1 MPRSQMQGRSVLLLS
16 APVVFAVLVVCIPA
30 VRQAV
35 QGASVPVAPITT
47 ALPTA
52 TPPSIGVV
60 LPTATIS
67 STTTAFLSAKQAL
80 VNRIHQLR
88 SDGARAPQPA
98 ENPLY
103 VPPATTP
110 EPWQSGIIQSGQA
123 TFPRG
128 MYTINNRWQD
138 VVGGQHL
145 QVFAGADGT
154 NPAQGIVIVQTVSLD
169 LQTINDMVYKA
180 PTQNGALRVVAAN
193 GTRLTLTTT
202 NGQSVVFDAVAR
214 NFAL

>member
-1 MPRSQMQGRSVLLLS
+1 MLRSWRRRQLLFLLS
-16 APVVFAVLVVCIPA
+16 AFVVLALCIPA
-30 VRQAV
+30 VRQVV
-35 QGASVPVAPITT
+35 QGAAATVVPTAT

-52 TPPSIGVV
+52 TSSAIEDV
-60 LPTATIS
+60 LPTATITS
-67 STTTAFLSAKQAL
+67 ATSALLPAKQAL
-80 VNRIHQLR
+80 VDRIHRLR
-88 SDGARAPQPA
+88 SDGERAPQPA

-103 VPPATTP
+103 VPPVETP
-110 EPWQSGIIQSGQA
+110 EPWQSGIIQSDQA

-138 VVGGQHL
+138 VISGQHL

-193 GTRLTLTTT
+193 GTRLMLTTT